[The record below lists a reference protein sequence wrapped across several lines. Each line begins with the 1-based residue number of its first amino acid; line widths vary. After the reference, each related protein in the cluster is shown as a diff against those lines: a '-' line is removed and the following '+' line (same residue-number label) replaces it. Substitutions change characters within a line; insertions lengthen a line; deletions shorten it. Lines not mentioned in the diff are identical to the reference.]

1 MVKTII
7 SIVVTIAL
15 MIGLCLYE
23 VYYVQ
28 TTFDNFHEVLRTLQH
43 KAAMETA
50 SYDDGLAVREFWDE
64 HKTHLHVWV
73 PHTVLYEIDYQL
85 DEAVG
90 CICVED
96 YQSALPK
103 MEVLLGL
110 SENIPNSYSLNFQNI
125 F

>member
-1 MVKTII
+1 
-7 SIVVTIAL
+7 
-15 MIGLCLYE
+15 
-23 VYYVQ
+23 VQ

-43 KAAMETA
+43 KTAMESA

-85 DEAVG
+85 DEAIG
-90 CICVED
+90 FLRIED
-96 YQSALPK
+96 YESALPK
-103 MEVLLGL
+103 IEVILGL
-110 SENIPNSYSLNFQNI
+110 SENIPDGYILSFGNI

>member
-43 KAAMETA
+43 KAAMENA

-64 HKTHLHVWV
+64 HKTHLHVWI

-85 DEAVG
+85 DEAIG
-90 CICVED
+90 FLRIED
-96 YQSALPK
+96 YESALPK
-103 MEVLLGL
+103 IEVILGL
-110 SENIPNSYSLNFQNI
+110 SENIPDGYILSFGNI